1 MRLFRR
7 ILNLLSRSTVEREID
22 AELQAHIEMRAAD
35 NIAAG
40 MPPEE
45 ARRDALLK
53 FGNPIVMKE
62 KVAGVDAALSLDS
75 VLRDIHYACR
85 KLRKSPGFAVTVIST
100 LALGI
105 GANTA
110 IFSIVDAVLLRPL
123 PYKNAD
129 RLVVVWQTDAAHRG
143 VGAWF
148 DPYREFEE
156 WQRGSRSFEKLAAMS
171 WATSGQTMSW
181 RGKPVGLMALPAS
194 TDFFSMLGA
203 EAQIG
208 RTFRQ
213 ADLNTPCTLVL
224 AYPFWQQKLGA
235 PKDIPG
241 QTLTV
246 GSLPCVVA
254 GVMPK
259 EFTFYPKQADAWSL
273 ITPTSSFVQKPWY
286 SMTGVFGLLKPGV
299 THSQAEA
306 ELHAMQK
313 RVSPEAPASLSTLAS
328 ASPIVLS
335 LQDNF
340 TWLAGRNLRRG
351 LWLLSGAV
359 SLILLMACLNI
370 ANLLL
375 GRSMEHA
382 REMAIRT
389 ALGSGRARLIRQM
402 LTESLILALCGA
414 GAGILLAVLML
425 HCFRAVNPVE
435 LPPGNVV
442 SLHWQVFLFAALS
455 GMGSAIVF
463 GLFPA
468 WQASRVDLNSVLK
481 SNERGIGAGASAQRA
496 SQILVVMQIALSLML
511 FVGAG
516 LLAAS
521 LWRMASTQLG
531 YRTNHV
537 LTATVNLPQEHYG
550 DSEAKSRFAGDLSR
564 RVSTLPGVEAV
575 AEASN
580 FTPMGE
586 NPLSVEGAPGKFSAG
601 GVASQSVSANFFDAM
616 QIPLFRGRVFDTQ
629 DRNDTR
635 QTAIVNQ
642 ALANRYFPHDDPIG
656 RAIKLSRA
664 DDPSQPWLTIIGVVA
679 DIKVTT
685 VFQEMGYVVQ
695 PTVYRPL
702 TQDAPGSLALMVTTK
717 ESRLGENPL
726 GQNSS
731 GLIGGIEDQLA
742 AIDRGLLLADPG
754 TMQDQQSAVLS
765 QPRFRAILFGSFAG
779 LALLLAV
786 VGLYGVLTQMVAQRT
801 REMAIRMAVGASRGE
816 MLSSVFRK
824 ALVLA
829 AMGIALGVIGS
840 AIAVRALAG
849 LLYGVRAENAAMF
862 VLASIILTLTTL
874 VASWNPAWRAANI
887 DPMQALRSE

>member
-1 MRLFRR
+1 
-7 ILNLLSRSTVEREID
+7 
-22 AELQAHIEMRAAD
+22 
-35 NIAAG
+35 
-40 MPPEE
+40 
-45 ARRDALLK
+45 
-53 FGNPIVMKE
+53 MKE
-62 KVAGVDAALSLDS
+62 KVAGADASLSLDS
-75 VLRDIHYACR
+75 VWRDIHYACR
-85 KLRKSPGFAVTVIST
+85 KLRKSPGFAITVIAT

-171 WATSGQTMSW
+171 WATTGDTMIW
-181 RGKPVGLMALPAS
+181 RGKPVGLLALPAS
-194 TDFFSMLGA
+194 TNFFSMLGA

-213 ADLNTPCTLVL
+213 ADLNNPCTLVL

-235 PKDIPG
+235 PKDIAG

-246 GSLPCVVA
+246 GPLPCVVV

-259 EFTFYPKQADAWSL
+259 QFTFYPQQANAWSL
-273 ITPTSSFVQKPWY
+273 ITPTSAFMQKPWD

-299 THSQAEA
+299 TRAQAEA
-306 ELHAMQK
+306 ELDAMQK
-313 RVSPEAPASLSTLAS
+313 RVAPEAPASLSTLAS
-328 ASPIVLS
+328 ATPIVLS

-359 SLILLMACLNI
+359 SLILLMACLNV
-370 ANLLL
+370 AGLLL
-375 GRSMEHA
+375 GRAMEHA

-402 LTESLILALCGA
+402 LTESLVLALCGT
-414 GAGILLAVLML
+414 GTGILLALLML
-425 HCFRAVNPVE
+425 HWFRAVNPVE

-442 SLHWQVFLFAALS
+442 SLHWQVLLFAALL
-455 GMGSAIVF
+455 GVASAIVF
-463 GLFPA
+463 GLLPA

-481 SNERGIGAGASAQRA
+481 DNQRGMGASASAQRA

-511 FVGAG
+511 FIGAG
-516 LLAAS
+516 LLGTS
-521 LWRMASTQLG
+521 LWRMASTDLG

-537 LTATVNLPQEHYG
+537 LAARVNLPHERYG
-550 DSEAKSRFAGDLSR
+550 DNQAKYRFAAGFSR
-564 RVSTLPGVEAV
+564 RVAALPGVDAV
-575 AEASN
+575 AEASSI
-580 FTPMGE
+580 TPAGE
-586 NPLSVEGAPGKFSAG
+586 NPLSVEGDPGRFSAG
-601 GVASQSVSANFFDAM
+601 GTATQCVSANFFDAM
-616 QIPLFRGRVFDTQ
+616 QIPSLHGRVFDTQ

-635 QTAIVNQ
+635 LVAIVNQ

-656 RAIKLSRA
+656 HAVKLSRA
-664 DDPSQPWLTIIGVVA
+664 EDPSQPWLTIIGVVA
-679 DIKVTT
+679 DVKVTT
-685 VFQEMGYVVQ
+685 VFQEMGYVEQ

-702 TQDAPGSLALMVTTK
+702 TQDAPDSLALMVLTK
-717 ESRLGENPL
+717 GNPL
-726 GQNSS
+726 G
-731 GLIGGIEDQLA
+731 LVGGIEEQLA
-742 AIDRGLLLADPG
+742 AMDRGLLLADPG
-754 TMQDQQSAVLS
+754 TLKDQQSAVLS
-765 QPRFRAILFGSFAG
+765 QPRFRTVLFGSFAG

-786 VGLYGVLTQMVAQRT
+786 VGLYGVLTQMVVQRT

-816 MLSSVFRK
+816 VLGRVLRK
-824 ALVLA
+824 AIVLA
-829 AMGIALGVIGS
+829 AMGIALGVMGS

-849 LLYGVRAENAAMF
+849 LLYGVRAENTALF
-862 VLASIILTLTTL
+862 VLAALVLTLTTL
-874 VASWNPAWRAANI
+874 LASWNPAWRAANI
-887 DPMQALRSE
+887 DPMQTLRSE

>member
-1 MRLFRR
+1 MNLLFRP
-7 ILNLLSRSTVEREID
+7 TVDREID
-22 AELQAHIEMRAAD
+22 AELQAHIEMKAAD

-53 FGNPIVMKE
+53 FGNPTVMKE
-62 KVAGVDAALSLDS
+62 KVAGVDVALGLAS
-75 VLRDIHYACR
+75 VVSDIHYACR
-85 KLRKSPGFAVTVIST
+85 KLRKSPGFAITIITT

-171 WATSGQTMSW
+171 WAATSDTMIW
-181 RGKPVGLMALPAS
+181 RGKPVALLALPAS
-194 TDFFSMLGA
+194 SNFFSLLGA

-213 ADLNTPCTLVL
+213 ADLNSPCTLVL

-235 PKDIPG
+235 PKDIAG

-246 GSLPCVVA
+246 GPLSCVVV
-254 GVMPK
+254 GVMPQQ
-259 EFTFYPKQADAWSL
+259 FAFYPKQANAWSL
-273 ITPTSSFVQKPWY
+273 ITPASAFVQKPWD

-299 THSQAEA
+299 THAQAEA
-306 ELHAMQK
+306 ELDAMQK

-328 ASPIVLS
+328 ATPIVLS

-351 LWLLSGAV
+351 LWSTVRCSQPHLAHGVLER
-359 SLILLMACLNI
+359 
-370 ANLLL
+370 
-375 GRSMEHA
+375 GRSAAWPRDGTCTRDGHSYCIGFRPCA
-382 REMAIRT
+382 AHPANVDRVVSAGPLRDGHGV
-389 ALGSGRARLIRQM
+389 L
-402 LTESLILALCGA
+402 LAL
-414 GAGILLAVLML
+414 LML
-425 HCFRAVNPVE
+425 HWFRAVNPVE

-442 SLHWQVFLFAALS
+442 SLHWQVLLFAALLGFS
-455 GMGSAIVF
+455 SAIVF
-463 GLFPA
+463 GLLPA

-481 SNERGIGAGASAQRA
+481 NNQRGMGASASAQRA
-496 SQILVVMQIALSLML
+496 SQVLVVMQIALSLML

-516 LLAAS
+516 LLGAS
-521 LWRMASTQLG
+521 MWRMASTPLG

-537 LTATVNLPQEHYG
+537 LTATVNLPQGHYG
-550 DSEAKSRFAGDLSR
+550 DNEGKARFAAELSR
-564 RVSTLPGVEAV
+564 RVSAMPGVEAV
-575 AEASN
+575 AEASY
-580 FTPMGE
+580 FTPGGE
-586 NPLSVEGAPGKFSAG
+586 NPLSVEGDPGRFSAG
-601 GVASQSVSANFFDAM
+601 GIATQSVSANFFDAM
-616 QIPLFRGRVFDTQ
+616 QIPSFRGRVFNTQ
-629 DRNDTR
+629 DGTDTR
-635 QTAIVNQ
+635 QVGIVNQ
-642 ALANRYFPHDDPIG
+642 ALANRYFPHDDPVG
-656 RAIKLSRA
+656 HAVKLSRA
-664 DDPSQPWLTIIGVVA
+664 DDPSRPWLTIIGVVA
-679 DIKVTT
+679 DVKVTT

-702 TQDAPGSLALMVTTK
+702 TQDAPGSLALMVLAK
-717 ESRLGENPL
+717 DK
-726 GQNSS
+726 SS
-731 GLIGGIEDQLA
+731 GLISGIEEQLA
-742 AIDRGLLLADPG
+742 AMDRSLLLADPG
-754 TMQDQQSAVLS
+754 TLEDQQSAVLS
-765 QPRFRAILFGSFAG
+765 QPRFRTVLFASFAG

-801 REMAIRMAVGASRGE
+801 REMAIRIAVGANRGE
-816 MLSSVFRK
+816 VLGRVLRK
-824 ALVLA
+824 AIILA
-829 AMGIALGVIGS
+829 ALGITLGVTGS
-840 AIAVRALAG
+840 ALAVRALAG
-849 LLYGVRAENAAMF
+849 LLYGVRAENTAMF
-862 VLASIILTLTTL
+862 VLASIVLTLTTL